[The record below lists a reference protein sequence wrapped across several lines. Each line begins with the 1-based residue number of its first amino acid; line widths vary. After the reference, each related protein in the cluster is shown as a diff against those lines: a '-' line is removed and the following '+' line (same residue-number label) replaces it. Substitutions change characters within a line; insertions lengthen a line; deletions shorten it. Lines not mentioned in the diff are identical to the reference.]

1 MIIRHNKGC
10 LEVGEKTL
18 VMGILNVTPDSFYDG
33 GKYDDLESALNHA
46 RKMIEDGADIID
58 IGGESTRP
66 GSGYVTADEE
76 IRRVIPVIKELSKET
91 HKPISIDT
99 YKAVVADKA
108 IEAGAQII
116 NDISGLQA
124 DSEMIRVVAANNTPI
139 IIMHIKGQPH
149 NFPKNPIY
157 DDLISEIIL
166 FFKKKI
172 DFAVKSGIAD
182 NNIIIDPGI
191 GFGKTPLHNLEIL
204 KRLSEL
210 KCLNRPVMI
219 GTSRKSFISS
229 ILKISEPARLRP
241 HSPCAFLR
249 KQDAGASSGGRSG
262 GEEGLSKDNSQLV
275 GTLVTLVIAI
285 MKGVNIVRVHDV
297 KEAVQVTKMCK
308 AINLGAS
315 CQLE

>member
-1 MIIRHNKGC
+1 MIIKHNKGC
-10 LEVGEKTL
+10 LEVGEETL

-66 GSGYVTADEE
+66 DSGYVTADEE

-99 YKAVVADKA
+99 YKAEVADKA

-124 DSEMIRVVAANNTPI
+124 DNEMVRVVAANNTPI

-149 NFPKNPIY
+149 DFLKNPIY
-157 DDLISEIIL
+157 DDLIPEIIL

-219 GTSRKSFISS
+219 GTSHKSFISS

-241 HSPCAFLR
+241 HSLLA
-249 KQDAGASSGGRSG
+249 QASSGGRSG

-308 AINLGAS
+308 AIESTN
-315 CQLE
+315 

>member
-1 MIIRHNKGC
+1 LIIKHNKGC
-10 LEVGEKTL
+10 LEVGERTL

-33 GKYDDLESALNHA
+33 GRYDDLESALNHA

-58 IGGESTRP
+58 VGGESTRP
-66 GSGYVTADEE
+66 GSSHVTADEE
-76 IRRVIPVIKELSKET
+76 LRRVIPVIKELSRET
-91 HKPISIDT
+91 DKPISIDT
-99 YKAVVADKA
+99 YKAEVADKA
-108 IEAGAQII
+108 IEAGAQIV

-124 DSEMIRVVAANNTPI
+124 DNEMVRVVAANNTPI

-149 NFPKNPIY
+149 DFPKDPIY

-172 DFAVKSGIAD
+172 DFAVKSGIAE

-229 ILKISEPARLRP
+229 MLRLSEPARLRP
-241 HSPCAFLR
+241 HSLLA
-249 KQDAGASSGGRSG
+249 QASSGGRSG

-297 KEAVQVTKMCK
+297 KEAVQVTKMCR
-308 AINLGAS
+308 AIESTN
-315 CQLE
+315 

>member
-1 MIIRHNKGC
+1 MSIRHNRGC

-33 GKYDDLESALNHA
+33 GRYDDLESALNRA

-58 IGGESTRP
+58 VGGESTRP
-66 GSGYVTADEE
+66 GSSHVSANEE
-76 IRRVIPVIKELSKET
+76 LRRIIPVIKELSRET
-91 HKPISIDT
+91 DRPISVDT
-99 YKAVVADKA
+99 YKAEVADKA
-108 IEAGAQII
+108 IEAGAQIV

-124 DSEMIRVVAANNTPI
+124 DNEMVRVVAANNTPV

-149 NFPKNPIY
+149 DFPKDPIY

-182 NNIIIDPGI
+182 NNIISDPGI

-210 KCLNRPVMI
+210 KCLNHPVMI
-219 GTSRKSFISS
+219 GTSRKSFINSVLKSS
-229 ILKISEPARLRP
+229 E
-241 HSPCAFLR
+241 
-249 KQDAGASSGGRSG
+249 D
-262 GEEGLSKDNSQLV
+262 EGFSKDNSQLV
-275 GTLVTLVIAI
+275 GTLVTLIIAI

-308 AINLGAS
+308 AIELAN
-315 CQLE
+315 